1 MNNNN
6 GEILLEVLVIDF
18 VMTSMLEF
26 HSFPLP
32 YKRLQVLH
40 SVLVKGLHI
49 ELLLSYGYN
58 NE

>member
-1 MNNNN
+1 MHDQ
-6 GEILLEVLVIDF
+6 ICYSVP

-49 ELLLSYGYN
+49 ELLLSYAVYPQMFHYI
-58 NE
+58 

>member
-1 MNNNN
+1 MNNDN

-49 ELLLSYGYN
+49 ELLLSYGV
-58 NE
+58 